1 MSNSNNGIVAGLVI
15 IVFIFFSLFSHKAKL
30 AEKNGKI
37 ADALETTVSKIGKQ
51 AKVTEL
57 RLSDSLAVKQ
67 AEMGTLTITKKNL
80 QVKYDA
86 LLKASKIK
94 PKYVNNV
101 TTTAIVTH
109 SIDTVVCEVDSFRG
123 IRAQFKDEYAQISV
137 NIDSLRYAAFDYS
150 IKDSLTIINYE
161 KKHSFLFGLIKWKSY
176 EGCRV
181 ITHNPKATPAS
192 AVSYNVIK

>member
-1 MSNSNNGIVAGLVI
+1 MGNSNNGIIAGLVI
-15 IVFIFFSLFSHKAKL
+15 IVFIFFSLFSHKTKL
-30 AEKNGKI
+30 AEKNEKI
-37 ADALETTVSKIGKQ
+37 ADALETTVSKIDKQ

-57 RLSDSLAVKQ
+57 KLSDSLTLKQ
-67 AEMGTLTITKKNL
+67 AEVEMLTMTKKNL
-80 QVKYDA
+80 QAKYDA

-101 TTTAIVTH
+101 TTTTVVTH
-109 SIDTVVCEVDSFRG
+109 SVDTVVCEVDSFRG
-123 IRAQFKDEYAQISV
+123 IKAQFKDEYAQISV
-137 NIDSLRYAAFDYS
+137 DIDSLRRAAFDYS

-161 KKHSFLFGLIKWKSY
+161 KKHSLLFGLIKWKSY

>member
-1 MSNSNNGIVAGLVI
+1 MGNSNNGIIAGLVI

-30 AEKNGKI
+30 AEKNEKI
-37 ADALETTVSKIGKQ
+37 ADALETTVSKIDKQ

-57 RLSDSLAVKQ
+57 KLSDSLTLKQ
-67 AEMGTLTITKKNL
+67 AEVEILTMTKRNL
-80 QVKYDA
+80 QAKYDA

-101 TTTAIVTH
+101 TTTTVVTH
-109 SIDTVVCEVDSFRG
+109 SVDTVVCEVDSFRG
-123 IRAQFKDEYAQISV
+123 IKAQFKDEYAQISV
-137 NIDSLRYAAFDYS
+137 DIDSLRRAAFDYS

-161 KKHSFLFGLIKWKSY
+161 KKHSLLFGLIKWKSY